1 MCVCVYGG
9 VGRHHVGVFV
19 TYVCFPLFNEQ
30 FIIHT
35 AGKFKMQDFLVIF
48 LLLSFQDN
56 RLLTGNYKKLLQ
68 LSFHNCFFFNQK
80 PILLEE
86 LYSPKF
92 SITALFLSYGM
103 DIYCITKNHG
113 NFCGML

>member
-1 MCVCVYGG
+1 MWGCLLL
-9 VGRHHVGVFV
+9 
-19 TYVCFPLFNEQ
+19 TYAFPYSMNSLLSTQLGNLRCR
-30 FIIHT
+30 I
-35 AGKFKMQDFLVIF
+35 FLVIF
-48 LLLSFQDN
+48 LLLSFQGN

-68 LSFHNCFFFNQK
+68 LSFHNCFVFNQK

-86 LYSPKF
+86 LYSHKF